1 MLHSMPVTLRLAVA
15 LMAALAAAPAM
26 AQTVLPMAPQAAD
39 LARCGRLVTT
49 HPAEAEAVARAV
61 LAAPAVTA
69 DQRLSATACLGM
81 AQAVSGQAQA
91 AAATLDEAGPLLDA
105 PGVSPIGRLEAQ
117 MRLAAVLA
125 RLDRS
130 DEALEMQEQVLAG
143 AREHGVV
150 PIQIESL
157 RFMAQVRSTQFDDPE
172 GALPYFQQAYDL
184 HRVLVKTT
192 RTPHPPLSYDLAYT
206 LFLLGRYPQAD
217 AMFAEAAAGAATFP
231 ELAGMSDRIT
241 SHRAEIARLNGD
253 PAAAEPQLA
262 AVAAR
267 QHSASDLVGEAA
279 TLQRLA
285 NARLDLGR
293 AQEALAP
300 ATQALEAAERSHS
313 TADIR
318 ESLQALARVH
328 EALGQP
334 AVAAG
339 YAARARELAR
349 SEDRQRMARQLAR
362 MQAQAASSDLSAEA
376 AAGQI
381 DQARAALLRNIA
393 LGALV
398 VLVPLV
404 AVLLLR
410 ARRRQRRL
418 EALGVTDPLTGLPD
432 RRGASKRLDAL
443 HADSPRAA
451 VLLIDVDHF
460 KVVNDRFGHA
470 GGERVLAQVARCLR
484 EACDAGDLVA
494 RWGGE
499 EFLVLRE
506 DTSQEAAFALAAHL
520 RAQVESLK
528 VESAAGEPQ
537 QLSVSIGV
545 APLPLFP
552 AGAGWQ
558 ETVRAADRALY
569 AARHSGR
576 NAWVGLWGVAGGVDA
591 GRALADMQAALAE
604 GWFQVGGNRPT
615 DWSGAWVATA
625 DVEAAPAPPDAVRR

>member
-1 MLHSMPVTLRLAVA
+1 MLHSIPVTLRLAVA
-15 LMAALAAAPAM
+15 LMATLAAAPAM

-49 HPAEAEAVARAV
+49 HPAEAEVVARAV
-61 LAAPAVTA
+61 LGAPAVTA

-143 AREHGVV
+143 AREHGIV
-150 PIQIESL
+150 PIQIEAL

-184 HRVLVKTT
+184 HRVLAKTT

-217 AMFAEAAAGAATFP
+217 AVFAEAAAGASAFP
-231 ELAGMSDRIT
+231 ELAGMSDRIA

-253 PAAAEPQLA
+253 AAAAEPQLA

-267 QHSASDLVGEAA
+267 QRSASDLVGEAV

-285 NARLDLGR
+285 NARVDLGR

-300 ATQALEAAERSHS
+300 ATQALEAAEHGNL
-313 TADIR
+313 TAEIR
-318 ESLQALARVH
+318 ESLEALARVH
-328 EALGQP
+328 DALGQP

-339 YAARARELAR
+339 YAARARAMVR
-349 SEDRQRMARQLAR
+349 SQDRQRTARQLAR

-376 AAGQI
+376 VAVQI
-381 DQARAALLRNIA
+381 DQARATLLRNIA

-404 AVLLLR
+404 AFLLLR

-418 EALGVTDPLTGLPD
+418 EALSVTDPLTGLPD
-432 RRGASKRLDAL
+432 RRGASERLDAL
-443 HADSPRAA
+443 HAGSPRAA
-451 VLLIDVDHF
+451 VLLVDVDHF
-460 KVVNDRFGHA
+460 KAVNDRFGHD
-470 GGERVLAQVARCLR
+470 GGDRVLAQVARCLR

-520 RAQVESLK
+520 RAQIESLK

-545 APLPLFP
+545 VPLPLFP

-558 ETVRAADRALY
+558 EAVRAADRALY
-569 AARHSGR
+569 AAKHSGR
-576 NAWVGLWGVAGGVDA
+576 NAWVGLWGVAEGVDA
-591 GRALADMQAALAE
+591 GRALADVQAALAE
-604 GWFQVGGNRPT
+604 GWFEVGGNRPT

-625 DVEAAPAPPDAVRR
+625 DVEAEPAPSGAMLP

>member
-1 MLHSMPVTLRLAVA
+1 MLHSIPVTLRLAVA
-15 LMAALAAAPAM
+15 LMATLAAAPAM

-49 HPAEAEAVARAV
+49 HPAEAEVVARAV
-61 LAAPAVTA
+61 LGAPAVTP

-143 AREHGVV
+143 AREHGIV
-150 PIQIESL
+150 PIQIEAL

-184 HRVLVKTT
+184 HRVLAKTT

-217 AMFAEAAAGAATFP
+217 AVFAEAAAGASAFP
-231 ELAGMSDRIT
+231 ELAGMSDRIA

-267 QHSASDLVGEAA
+267 QRSASDLVGEAV

-300 ATQALEAAERSHS
+300 ATQALEAAERGHF
-313 TADIR
+313 TAEIR
-318 ESLQALARVH
+318 ESLQTLARVH
-328 EALGQP
+328 DALGQP

-339 YAARARELAR
+339 YAARARAMVR
-349 SEDRQRMARQLAR
+349 SQDRQRTARQLAR

-376 AAGQI
+376 VAVQI
-381 DQARAALLRNIA
+381 DQARATLLRNIA

-404 AVLLLR
+404 AFLLLR

-418 EALGVTDPLTGLPD
+418 EALSVTDPLTGLPD
-432 RRGASKRLDAL
+432 RRGASERLDAL
-443 HADSPRAA
+443 HAGSPRAA
-451 VLLIDVDHF
+451 VLLVDVDHF
-460 KVVNDRFGHA
+460 KAVNDRFGHD
-470 GGERVLAQVARCLR
+470 GGDRVLAQ
-484 EACDAGDLVA
+484 VA

-520 RAQVESLK
+520 RAQIESLK

-558 ETVRAADRALY
+558 EAVRAADRALY
-569 AARHSGR
+569 AAKHSGR
-576 NAWVGLWGVAGGVDA
+576 NAWVGLWGVAEGVDA

-604 GWFQVGGNRPT
+604 GWFEVGGNRPT
-615 DWSGAWVATA
+615 DWSGAWIATA
-625 DVEAAPAPPDAVRR
+625 DVEAEPAPPGAMLR